1 MTHLLLPGEARAY
14 DDGGW
19 ARVMEAR
26 AASLAFDSP
35 DNPWISALVGG
46 GNKTEFDRPFL
57 KSVWIYACVHA
68 IAQNLSSL
76 PLRVYRGPE
85 EKPEQVATGPLV
97 DLVRNPQPRVPRSDH
112 VYRKAM
118 WLLLRGESFELPL
131 VDGEVPLVPTMPT
144 SLAIVPP
151 KSMQHEIG
159 PEGRLAVWRV
169 VADGGRTTLRIPPT
183 HVVQAV
189 FPNPYDAWRGL
200 APVEVAYADA
210 EGVYQADQFNSS
222 FLKNGAN
229 PGGVYSYEKRLSD
242 PQRKQVEASFKNKVS
257 GPLKAGETLV
267 LDDGAKFTFNPQTHR
282 DMQFL
287 EGKAASRD
295 AICAVFSVPKS
306 VVSVTEAIN
315 YATKLSD
322 DRVFWTRAVLPVG
335 NRLCGYF
342 NAWLASIGVP
352 EWIAFDPSAVEA
364 LQDQL
369 DEKMKVAEA
378 MQRLGYTADE
388 INNRLGLRLPTGPK
402 WRGVAWLD
410 PNKVPSSTALTEPEA
425 PIVDA
430 AAGGATAVQ
439 DTAMNGAQ
447 VAALQSALVAVG
459 GGEIAPEAAKEM
471 LPAAFPALDKAAVAK
486 MVDAQAKLVK
496 PPAAPAAAP
505 ATPSVP
511 PAPPVPAK
519 AEAEEP
525 ERRAPFGIR
534 VIPVRSDV
542 RANAR
547 GFGGK
552 VVLPNERKLLRI
564 GVQFFASCRRD
575 ALAAF
580 NSRAFTAADMAVIEG
595 LESQWDD
602 RIRAMYGDPLR
613 DVVKASAEATASEID
628 KTFDLDLNDPK
639 WLRVQRDR
647 LDKLVGVNDTTIERV
662 RSTLVKGLADGLP
675 TSDLRKSLEAVFDG
689 DRARALNVARTEVGT
704 VASSAR
710 DETYGEL
717 GIEKTEWLTANDD
730 VVRDS
735 HRIDGEIAKRGE
747 KFSNGLHHPH
757 DPAAGPDEVCGCRC
771 DHVAVL

>member
-1 MTHLLLPGEARAY
+1 MTHLLLPGEARTF
-14 DDGGW
+14 DLGGW

-46 GNKTEFDRPFL
+46 GNKTEFDKPFL

-68 IAQNLSSL
+68 ISQNLSSL

-85 EKPEQVATGPLV
+85 EKPEQVASGPLV

-112 VYRKAM
+112 VYRKSM
-118 WLLLRGESFELPL
+118 WLLLRGESFEIPL
-131 VDGEVPLVPTMPT
+131 VGGAVPLVPTLPDE
-144 SLAIVPP
+144 LAIVPP
-151 KSMQHEIG
+151 KSMRHEIG
-159 PEGRLAVWRV
+159 SDGRLAAWCVL
-169 VADGGRTTLRIPPT
+169 ADGGRTSLRIPPP

-200 APVEVAYADA
+200 APVEVAYPDA
-210 EGVYQADQFNSS
+210 EGVYQADQFNSA

-229 PGGVYSYEKRLSD
+229 PGGVYSFEKSLTQA
-242 PQRKQVEASFKNKVS
+242 QRTQVEAAFKNKHE

-267 LDDGAKFTFNPQTHR
+267 LDGGAKFTFNPQTHR

-306 VVSVTEAIN
+306 VVSVTDAIN

-342 NAWLASIGVP
+342 NAWLASIGVQ

-378 MQRLGYTADE
+378 LARLGYTADE
-388 INNRLGLRLPTGPK
+388 INARVGLRMPTGAS
-402 WRGVAWLD
+402 WRGVAWMD
-410 PNKVPSSTALTEPEA
+410 PNKVPASVALKEPGDGGA
-425 PIVDA
+425 DAA
-430 AAGGATAVQ
+430 AAGGAAVQ

-447 VAALQSALVAVG
+447 VAALQAALVAVG

-471 LPAAFPALDKAAVAK
+471 LPAAFPTLDKAAVAK

-496 PPAAPAAAP
+496 TVAQAPAAPAVP
-505 ATPSVP
+505 AKPSVP
-511 PAPPVPAK
+511 PPGQ
-519 AEAEEP
+519 AESADEG

-534 VIPVRSDV
+534 VVPVRSDV

-547 GFGGK
+547 GFVGK
-552 VVLPNERKLLRI
+552 VVLPHERKLLRV

-580 NSRAFTAADMAVIEG
+580 NSRAFTAADMAAIEG
-595 LESQWDD
+595 LEAQWDD
-602 RIRAMYGDPLR
+602 RIRAMYGDPLGA
-613 DVVKASAEATASEID
+613 VAKASAEATANEID
-628 KTFDLDLNDPK
+628 KTFDLDLNDPR

-662 RSTLVKGLADGLP
+662 RSTLVKGLADSLS
-675 TSDLRKSLEAVFDG
+675 TAELRKSLEAVFDG
-689 DRARALNVARTEVGT
+689 DRARALTVARTEVGT

-710 DETYGEL
+710 DETYGEI
-717 GIEKTEWLTANDD
+717 GIERTEWLTANDD
-730 VVRDS
+730 VVRES
-735 HRIDGEIAKRGE
+735 HQIDGEIAKRGE
-747 KFSNGLHHPH
+747 RFSNGLHHPH
-757 DPAAGPDEVCGCRC
+757 DPAAGPAESCNCRC